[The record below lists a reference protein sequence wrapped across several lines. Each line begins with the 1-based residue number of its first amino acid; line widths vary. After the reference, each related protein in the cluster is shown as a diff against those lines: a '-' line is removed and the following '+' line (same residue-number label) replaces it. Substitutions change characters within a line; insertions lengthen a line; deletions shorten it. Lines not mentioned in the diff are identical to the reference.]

1 MNAIGPALAVAA
13 GLGGAGS
20 LAGALAP
27 ARVRPLAAGVCTAGL
42 GAAGVVAGAAAL
54 GGSRYGVW
62 LPGLLPLAGVRL
74 AVDALSGLFLA
85 VAGAVTVAAAV
96 YGIGYASPGGTH
108 DQPPP
113 GAGPDGASPGGH
125 DMAAASPSGGGH
137 DDGVGGSFGVGH
149 ASPGGGGRGDAV
161 GGSFRGHPSRGGGG
175 RRDAGAGSFGVGD
188 ASPGGGRGDGA
199 GGSFGGHPSPGGGG
213 HDDGAGGSFGVRDAS
228 PGGGGR
234 RDGAGGTYG
243 TAYPGGRPAQGIRS
257 RGAQAVLPLFA
268 LALLLVPAAA
278 SVSTFL
284 LLWELMALTSLLLVL
299 AEHRERPSVGQAG
312 LWYAVMTQLGFVLLL
327 AGLGLFAARAG
338 GESFADLRAG
348 AAGMSPAVRGT
359 VFVATAA
366 AFTSKAGLAPLHA
379 WLPRAHPEAP
389 SHVSA
394 LMSAAMVNL
403 GVYGVLRVGFDLLG
417 GGPAWWWLL
426 LTAAGGLSAVYGI
439 LQAAMASDLKRLLAY
454 STSENMGLVVVGAGA
469 AGLFRAAGDEPLA
482 ALALAAALL
491 HVVNHSAFKALLFC
505 AAGSVLRA
513 TGLRD
518 LDRLGGLRARMPA
531 TAGLFAVG
539 ALGAVALPPGNG
551 FVSEWLLLQALV
563 HGFAVP
569 GAATAVVLPLAV
581 AVIALSAGLAAA
593 VFVKALGVGFFARPR
608 SEPAARAAESP
619 PAMLAGMGLLAA
631 GCAVLALAPGLL
643 GGPLARAAAA
653 AGPAGGTSL
662 AGAGLSVRLHH
673 TSASLYPLWVALA
686 LVAGVAAAAGL
697 ARLPA
702 RRGRRRDARLWD
714 CGGGAP
720 TPRMA
725 YTATSFAE
733 PLQRV
738 FDDVLAP
745 EQDVHVTPVRES
757 AYLVRRVRFQ
767 RLVPDRIEHRLYLP
781 VLTALSRTAARARH
795 LATGSVHLYLAY
807 GLFGLVTVLAVLVVG
822 W

>member
-13 GLGGAGS
+13 SLAGAGS
-20 LAGALAP
+20 LSGALTP
-27 ARVRPLAAGVCTAGL
+27 PRFRPLAAGLCTAAL
-42 GAAGVVAGAAAL
+42 GAAGIVAGAAAL
-54 GGSRYGVW
+54 VGSRYDLW
-62 LPGLLPLAGVRL
+62 LPDLLPLAGVRL
-74 AVDALSGLFLA
+74 AVDALSGLFLT
-85 VAGAVTVAAAV
+85 VTGAVTMAASI
-96 YGIGYASPGGTH
+96 YGIGYASPGGAH
-108 DQPPP
+108 DEAAP
-113 GAGPDGASPGGH
+113 AGGGR
-125 DMAAASPSGGGH
+125 DLAAAEAY
-137 DDGVGGSFGVGH
+137 GVGH
-149 ASPGGGGRGDAV
+149 APGSGDRSGGSPGGAQL
-161 GGSFRGHPSRGGGG
+161 
-175 RRDAGAGSFGVGD
+175 GA
-188 ASPGGGRGDGA
+188 AREP
-199 GGSFGGHPSPGGGG
+199 
-213 HDDGAGGSFGVRDAS
+213 GVRHAH
-228 PGGGGR
+228 GV
-234 RDGAGGTYG
+234 
-243 TAYPGGRPAQGIRS
+243 RS

-268 LALLLVPAAA
+268 FALLLVPAAA

-299 AEHRERPSVGQAG
+299 AEHRERSSVGEAG

-439 LQAAMASDLKRLLAY
+439 LQAAMAADLKRLLAY

-505 AAGSVLRA
+505 TAGSVLRA

-531 TAGLFAVG
+531 TAGLFALG

-569 GAATAVVLPLAV
+569 GAATAVVLPVAV

-631 GCAVLALAPGLL
+631 ACAVLALAPGLL
-643 GGPLARAAAA
+643 GAPLARATAA
-653 AGPAGGTSL
+653 AGLTGGTSV

-686 LVAGVAAAAGL
+686 LVAGVAAVAGL
-697 ARLPA
+697 TRLPA
-702 RRGRRRDARLWD
+702 RRRRRRDARLWD

-745 EQDVHVTPVRES
+745 EQDVDVTPVRES

-781 VLTALSRTAARARH
+781 LLTALSRTATRARH

-807 GLFGLVTVLAVLVVG
+807 GLFGLVTLLAVLVVG